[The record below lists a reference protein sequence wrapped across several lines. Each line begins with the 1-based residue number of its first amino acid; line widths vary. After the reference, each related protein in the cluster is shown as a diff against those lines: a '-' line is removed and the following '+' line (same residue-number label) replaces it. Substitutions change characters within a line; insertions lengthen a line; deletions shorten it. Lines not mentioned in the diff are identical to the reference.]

1 MGNGFDYLLL
11 FFVGCVAGT
20 INVIAGGGSFLTLPV
35 LIFMGLP
42 PVVANGTNRV
52 GVLLQNSVAAWSF
65 HRHRLLNWKYGIWA
79 ALPAICGAVLGAWG
93 ALLVSDEAFK
103 KSLAFLMIIVTL
115 WTLWDP
121 LKKDISAGSVSS
133 FPTTL
138 TLGLGF
144 FLVGIYGGFVQAGV
158 GFPLLAV
165 TTLAGFD
172 LVRGNAIKVLTVLAT
187 ACVSLPILAWQD
199 KVNWP
204 LGLALA
210 SGTVTGALIGVRLIV
225 FKGHHW
231 VRGIVTVAVITL
243 ALKLLLG
250 N

>member
-1 MGNGFDYLLL
+1 MGNSFDYLIL
-11 FFVGCVAGT
+11 FFVGCVAGA

-52 GVLLQNSVAAWSF
+52 GMLLQNSVAAWGF

-79 ALPAICGAVLGAWG
+79 ALPAVCGATLGVWG
-93 ALLVSDEAFK
+93 ALLVSDEVFK
-103 KSLAFLMIIVTL
+103 KGLAFLMIIVTL

-121 LKKDISAGSVSS
+121 LKKDIPTASSSS
-133 FPTTL
+133 FPATM

-144 FLVGIYGGFVQAGV
+144 FLIGIYVGFVQAGV
-158 GFPLLAV
+158 GFMLLAV

-172 LVRGNAIKVLTVLAT
+172 LVRGNAIKVLAVLPT
-187 ACVSLPILAWQD
+187 AFVTLPVFAWQN

-204 LGLALA
+204 LGLTLA
-210 SGTVTGALIGVRLIV
+210 VGTGIGALIGVRLTV

-231 VRGIVTVAVITL
+231 VKGIVTVAVIIF
-243 ALKLLLG
+243 ALKLLLS